1 MKPCFYN
8 DDPVYHVDSLRTL
21 NTHHVG
27 QLMCLSGTVTRTSEV
42 RPELLFGA
50 FSCGEC
56 GATITGFEQQF
67 RYTEP
72 KACVNQLCANR
83 NGWRLILEQSKFAD
97 WQKIRVQENA
107 SEIPAGSM
115 PRTIDIIVRN
125 EIVDRAKAGDKCIFT
140 GTLIVVPDITQIT
153 IAGEKVQTKKQDGVR
168 SSAVYNEGI
177 QGAKSQGARDLTYKL
192 SFLASIVQSADGR
205 FGSLSSMQDQNEDS
219 AEMIIEQFEKHEL
232 EDISRMKHSPQL
244 YNRLVGSVAP
254 SIFGH
259 DEIKRG
265 LLLML
270 FGGVHKKTKEGI
282 NLRGDINLC
291 IVGDPSTAKSQFL
304 K

>member
-1 MKPCFYN
+1 
-8 DDPVYHVDSLRTL
+8 
-21 NTHHVG
+21 
-27 QLMCLSGTVTRTSEV
+27 
-42 RPELLFGA
+42 LLFGA
-50 FSCGEC
+50 FACSEC
-56 GATITGFEQQF
+56 GATIDGFVQQF

-72 KACVNQLCANR
+72 KTCINQLCTNR
-83 NGWRLILEQSKFAD
+83 SGWRLILEQSKFTD

-125 EIVDRAKAGDKCIFT
+125 EIVDRAKAGDKCLFT
-140 GTLIVVPDITQIT
+140 GTPIVVPDITQIT
-153 IAGEKVQTKKQDGVR
+153 IAGEKVQTKRQDGIR
-168 SSAVYNEGI
+168 SGAAYNEGI
-177 QGAKSQGARDLTYKL
+177 QGAKSQGPRDLTYKL
-192 SFLASIVQSADGR
+192 CFLASIIQSADGR
-205 FGSLSSMQDQNEDS
+205 FGSLSNLYDQGEDD

-232 EDISRMKHSPQL
+232 EDISRMKHSTQL
-244 YNRLVGSVAP
+244 YNRLVASIAP
-254 SIFGH
+254 AIFGH

-282 NLRGDINLC
+282 GLRGDINLC
-291 IVGDPSTAKSQFL
+291 IIGDPGTAKSQFL